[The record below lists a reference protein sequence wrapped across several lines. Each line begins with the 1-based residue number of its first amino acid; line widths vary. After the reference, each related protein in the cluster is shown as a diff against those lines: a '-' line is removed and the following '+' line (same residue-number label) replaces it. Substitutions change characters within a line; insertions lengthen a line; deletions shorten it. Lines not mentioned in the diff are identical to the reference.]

1 MIKTAVI
8 GASGFIGH
16 HLINK
21 YRIQYPDCIGTS
33 FSNNKINLLK
43 FDIKNPN
50 IEPLNLERTGHKAVI
65 IAAYKSNIFYCENE
79 PSKAYE
85 VNVDG
90 VLQLIKNLSKTTL
103 KIIFLSSEYV
113 FDGIQGNYNDD
124 HPRNPKTVYGK
135 HKKIIEDRIKNLTD
149 NFLVLRLSKNY
160 GLKKGDNT
168 ILDEAANLL
177 SQRKEV
183 LAAEDQYFNPT
194 FIDDLVQAITN
205 IQEKDLKGYMNVC
218 TPEIWS
224 RFEMYTQLAQI
235 TNQDIN
241 LIKKI
246 KLYDIPEMKGRPLNT
261 SMVCNR
267 LKQETQSTFISLK
280 DAMKKVASNYK
291 NFFM

>member
-21 YRIQYPDCIGTS
+21 YRLQYPDCIGTS
-33 FSNNKINLLK
+33 FLNNKTNLLK

-65 IAAYKSNIFYCENE
+65 ITAYKSNIFYCENE

-194 FIDDLVQAITN
+194 FIDDFVQAIIN
-205 IQEKDLKGYMNVC
+205 IQEKDLKGYINVC
-218 TPEIWS
+218 APEIWS
-224 RFEMYTQLAQI
+224 RFEMHTQLAKI
-235 TNQDIN
+235 MNKNIN

-246 KLYDIPEMKGRPLNT
+246 KLYDIPIMKGRPLNT
-261 SMVCNR
+261 SMICSR
-267 LKQETQSTFISLK
+267 LNQETQSMFISLK
-280 DAMKKVASNYK
+280 DAVGKVASNYK
-291 NFFM
+291 N

>member
-194 FIDDLVQAITN
+194 FIDDLVQAIIN

-218 TPEIWS
+218 TPEMWS
-224 RFEMYTQLAQI
+224 RFEMHTQLAQI
-235 TNQDIN
+235 MNQDKKS
-241 LIKKI
+241 IKKI

-267 LKQETQSTFISLK
+267 LKQETQSTFISLN

-291 NFFM
+291 NF

>member
-21 YRIQYPDCIGTS
+21 YRLQYPDCIGTS
-33 FSNNKINLLK
+33 FLNNKTNLLK

-65 IAAYKSNIFYCENE
+65 ITAYKSNIFYCENE

-168 ILDEAANLL
+168 ILDESANLL

>member
-21 YRIQYPDCIGTS
+21 YRLQYPDCVGTS
-33 FSNNKINLLK
+33 FSNNKTNLLK
-43 FDIKNPN
+43 FDIKTPN
-50 IEPLNLERTGHKAVI
+50 IEPLNLERSGHNAVI
-65 IAAYKSNIFYCENE
+65 IAAFKSNIFYCENE
-79 PSKAYE
+79 PSKAHE

-90 VLQLIKNLSKTTL
+90 MLQLIKNLSQTSL

-113 FDGIQGNYNDD
+113 FDGIQGKYNDD

-135 HKKIIEDRIKNLTD
+135 HKKIIEDKIKNLTD

-160 GLKKGDNT
+160 GLETGDKT

-177 SQRKEV
+177 NQKKEV
-183 LAAEDQYFNPT
+183 LAACDQYFNPT
-194 FIDDLVQAITN
+194 FVDDLVQSIIN
-205 IQEKDLKGYMNVC
+205 IQEKDLKGYINVC
-218 TPEIWS
+218 APETWS
-224 RFEMYTQLAQI
+224 RFEMQTQLAQVM
-235 TNQDIN
+235 NKDIN

-267 LKQETQSTFISLK
+267 LNQDTQSVFISLK
-280 DAMKKVASNYK
+280 DAISRVANNYK
-291 NFFM
+291 NF